1 MNASV
6 NTSTS
11 FRDEADMVRDRQIK
25 MHTRT
30 RELHR
35 SESTKSKESAVSAF
49 MTFSSIVGVLVIS
62 VAIMLSIFAGIG
74 YLYNWLSPIMDK
86 CIEWFF
92 AHSMGLFIGIGVI
105 SILVYV
111 FDAVIKYA
119 RKILS

>member
-6 NTSTS
+6 NTSTR

-30 RELHR
+30 REVHR

-49 MTFSSIVGVLVIS
+49 MAFSSMVGILTV
-62 VAIMLSIFAGIG
+62 SIAVMVSIIAGIG

-92 AHSMGLFIGIGVI
+92 AHSIGLFIGIGVI

-111 FDAVIKYA
+111 FDAVITYV
-119 RKILS
+119 RKVLS